1 MILNFYREPHAVKY
15 GQKWDPAPQ
24 CLTFTV
30 YVKQSVLPCVR
41 LAPAAPG
48 IVSTSCLSKRT
59 PGLWGSQNNF
69 KFTRF
74 RFRSFRSCPYW
85 YRLYMLGWRLNMLE
99 NLKGKSEVT
108 SPFNVTMHLLT
119 SSATWKRWF
128 INSQLFQI
136 KLWMKLDFFLWCF
149 WFVKLQTKHRG
160 DSSVNSSVNYIKI
173 KWLTVQYQHEYER
186 FVTEY

>member
-119 SSATWKRWF
+119 SSATWKRRF
-128 INSQLFQI
+128 VNSQLFQI
-136 KLWMKLDFFLWCF
+136 KLWMKLDFFFCGVFDLSNC
-149 WFVKLQTKHRG
+149 KQNTEE
-160 DSSVNSSVNYIKI
+160 
-173 KWLTVQYQHEYER
+173 TVL
-186 FVTEY
+186 